1 MAQFI
6 GAQTSLQNGEYV
18 DVRSKTSQQ
27 TLDYIT
33 KIVPTGRCPPKEIPY
48 MCGWSE
54 GGNNVSS
61 EKLRV
66 GSGLTRQRGALRRPS
81 QLVGPIRFQQGNG
94 DCESTNVGTRL
105 RNGSHQ
111 ARRGK
116 AKPSIELK
124 GCTPFQQGQA
134 TWASFS
140 GTAERGRN
148 KYDYA
153 TQCTS
158 AYFQGIPRGPA
169 AAPVEPFELGGI
181 TTRQGKD
188 C

>member
-27 TLDYIT
+27 PLEYVT
-33 KIVPTGRCPPKEIPY
+33 KIVPTGRCPPKEMPY

-54 GGNNVSS
+54 GGFHVSS
-61 EKLRV
+61 EKIRV
-66 GSGLTRQRGALRRPS
+66 GSGLTRQRGAPRKPS
-81 QLVGPIRFQQGNG
+81 QLIGPVRFQQGNG
-94 DCESTNVGTRL
+94 DCESTSVGTRL
-105 RNGSHQ
+105 RNGSHYP
-111 ARRGK
+111 RRGDP
-116 AKPSIELK
+116 KPSIELK
-124 GCTPFQQGQA
+124 GCSPFLQGQA
-134 TWASFS
+134 TWTHFS
-140 GTAERGRN
+140 GTVERGRN

-158 AYFQGIPRGPA
+158 AYFESIPRGRTTA
-169 AAPVEPFELGGI
+169 CIEPFELGGI
-181 TTRQGKD
+181 TTRQGKE